1 MKKGFVSMATV
12 YAFLIVFL
20 LILSSILSKYV
31 MRNRLINSLNETVK
45 NELMRG
51 ITMTKKGFVFIETI
65 IVIVLLSVGIAS
77 MYSLMSNITTDI
89 KTRKYFD
96 NISDLYKTNIIR
108 NNTNKNLTGSTYL
121 EITKDNCTSYMSSNC
136 NSLLTDLEVERVVIN
151 FTNLDNIINSDTTL
165 PNSLNEY
172 LKTINSYKTNKYI
185 IVNYNYNNKNY
196 YASLEVK

>member
-1 MKKGFVSMATV
+1 
-12 YAFLIVFL
+12 
-20 LILSSILSKYV
+20 
-31 MRNRLINSLNETVK
+31 
-45 NELMRG
+45 
-51 ITMTKKGFVFIETI
+51 MTKEGFVFIETI

-121 EITKDNCTSYMSSNC
+121 EITKDNCTSYMNSNC

-185 IVNYNYNNKNY
+185 IVNYKYNNKNY

>member
-1 MKKGFVSMATV
+1 
-12 YAFLIVFL
+12 
-20 LILSSILSKYV
+20 
-31 MRNRLINSLNETVK
+31 
-45 NELMRG
+45 
-51 ITMTKKGFVFIETI
+51 MTKEGFVFIETI

-77 MYSLMSNITTDI
+77 MYSLMTNITTDI

-185 IVNYNYNNKNY
+185 IVNYKYNNKNY

>member
-1 MKKGFVSMATV
+1 
-12 YAFLIVFL
+12 
-20 LILSSILSKYV
+20 
-31 MRNRLINSLNETVK
+31 
-45 NELMRG
+45 
-51 ITMTKKGFVFIETI
+51 MTKKGFVFIETI

-89 KTRKYFD
+89 KKRKYFD

-108 NNTNKNLTGSTYL
+108 NNINKNLTGSTYL

>member
-1 MKKGFVSMATV
+1 
-12 YAFLIVFL
+12 
-20 LILSSILSKYV
+20 
-31 MRNRLINSLNETVK
+31 
-45 NELMRG
+45 
-51 ITMTKKGFVFIETI
+51 MTKKGFVFIETI

-121 EITKDNCTSYMSSNC
+121 EITKDNCTSYMSINC

-185 IVNYNYNNKNY
+185 IVNYKYNNKNY

>member
-1 MKKGFVSMATV
+1 
-12 YAFLIVFL
+12 
-20 LILSSILSKYV
+20 
-31 MRNRLINSLNETVK
+31 
-45 NELMRG
+45 
-51 ITMTKKGFVFIETI
+51 MTKEGFVFIETI

-89 KTRKYFD
+89 KMRKYFD

-121 EITKDNCTSYMSSNC
+121 EITKDNCTSHMSSNC

-185 IVNYNYNNKNY
+185 IVNYKYNNKNY

>member
-1 MKKGFVSMATV
+1 
-12 YAFLIVFL
+12 
-20 LILSSILSKYV
+20 
-31 MRNRLINSLNETVK
+31 
-45 NELMRG
+45 
-51 ITMTKKGFVFIETI
+51 MTKKGFVFIETI

-89 KTRKYFD
+89 KMRKYFD

-151 FTNLDNIINSDTTL
+151 FTNSDNIINSDTTL

-185 IVNYNYNNKNY
+185 IVNYKYNNKNY

>member
-1 MKKGFVSMATV
+1 
-12 YAFLIVFL
+12 
-20 LILSSILSKYV
+20 
-31 MRNRLINSLNETVK
+31 
-45 NELMRG
+45 
-51 ITMTKKGFVFIETI
+51 MTKKGFVFIETI

-89 KTRKYFD
+89 KMRKYFD

-185 IVNYNYNNKNY
+185 IVNYKYNNKNY
-196 YASLEVK
+196 YASLEVKK

>member
-1 MKKGFVSMATV
+1 
-12 YAFLIVFL
+12 
-20 LILSSILSKYV
+20 
-31 MRNRLINSLNETVK
+31 
-45 NELMRG
+45 
-51 ITMTKKGFVFIETI
+51 MTKKGFVFIETI

-89 KTRKYFD
+89 KMRKYFD

-108 NNTNKNLTGSTYL
+108 NNTNKDLTGSTYL

-185 IVNYNYNNKNY
+185 KVNYKYNNKNY

>member
-1 MKKGFVSMATV
+1 
-12 YAFLIVFL
+12 
-20 LILSSILSKYV
+20 
-31 MRNRLINSLNETVK
+31 
-45 NELMRG
+45 
-51 ITMTKKGFVFIETI
+51 MTKKGFVFIETI

-108 NNTNKNLTGSTYL
+108 NNTNKNLNGSTYL

-185 IVNYNYNNKNY
+185 IVNYKYNNKNY

>member
-1 MKKGFVSMATV
+1 
-12 YAFLIVFL
+12 
-20 LILSSILSKYV
+20 
-31 MRNRLINSLNETVK
+31 
-45 NELMRG
+45 
-51 ITMTKKGFVFIETI
+51 MTKKGFVFIETI

-108 NNTNKNLTGSTYL
+108 NNTNKNLTGSMYL

-185 IVNYNYNNKNY
+185 IVNYKYNNKNY

>member
-1 MKKGFVSMATV
+1 
-12 YAFLIVFL
+12 
-20 LILSSILSKYV
+20 
-31 MRNRLINSLNETVK
+31 
-45 NELMRG
+45 
-51 ITMTKKGFVFIETI
+51 MTKKGFVFIETI

-185 IVNYNYNNKNY
+185 TVNYKYNNKNY

>member
-1 MKKGFVSMATV
+1 
-12 YAFLIVFL
+12 
-20 LILSSILSKYV
+20 
-31 MRNRLINSLNETVK
+31 
-45 NELMRG
+45 
-51 ITMTKKGFVFIETI
+51 MTKKGFVFIETI

-77 MYSLMSNITTDI
+77 MYSLMTNITTDI
-89 KTRKYFD
+89 KMRKYFD

-172 LKTINSYKTNKYI
+172 LKTINSYKTSKYI
-185 IVNYNYNNKNY
+185 IVNYKYNNKNY

>member
-1 MKKGFVSMATV
+1 
-12 YAFLIVFL
+12 
-20 LILSSILSKYV
+20 
-31 MRNRLINSLNETVK
+31 
-45 NELMRG
+45 
-51 ITMTKKGFVFIETI
+51 MTKKGFVFIETI

-77 MYSLMSNITTDI
+77 MYSLLSNITTDI
-89 KTRKYFD
+89 KMRKYFD

-185 IVNYNYNNKNY
+185 IVNYKYNNKNY

>member
-1 MKKGFVSMATV
+1 
-12 YAFLIVFL
+12 
-20 LILSSILSKYV
+20 
-31 MRNRLINSLNETVK
+31 
-45 NELMRG
+45 
-51 ITMTKKGFVFIETI
+51 MTKKGFVFIETI

-151 FTNLDNIINSDTTL
+151 FTNLDNIINSNTTL

-185 IVNYNYNNKNY
+185 IVNYKYNNKNY

>member
-1 MKKGFVSMATV
+1 
-12 YAFLIVFL
+12 
-20 LILSSILSKYV
+20 
-31 MRNRLINSLNETVK
+31 
-45 NELMRG
+45 MRG

-89 KTRKYFD
+89 KMRKYFD

-172 LKTINSYKTNKYI
+172 LKTINSYKTSKYI
-185 IVNYNYNNKNY
+185 IVNYKYNNKNY

>member
-1 MKKGFVSMATV
+1 
-12 YAFLIVFL
+12 
-20 LILSSILSKYV
+20 
-31 MRNRLINSLNETVK
+31 
-45 NELMRG
+45 
-51 ITMTKKGFVFIETI
+51 MTKKGFVFIETI

-185 IVNYNYNNKNY
+185 IVNYKYNNENY

>member
-1 MKKGFVSMATV
+1 
-12 YAFLIVFL
+12 
-20 LILSSILSKYV
+20 
-31 MRNRLINSLNETVK
+31 
-45 NELMRG
+45 
-51 ITMTKKGFVFIETI
+51 MTKKGFVFIETI

-77 MYSLMSNITTDI
+77 MYSLMNNITTDI

-196 YASLEVK
+196 YASLEVR

>member
-1 MKKGFVSMATV
+1 
-12 YAFLIVFL
+12 
-20 LILSSILSKYV
+20 
-31 MRNRLINSLNETVK
+31 
-45 NELMRG
+45 
-51 ITMTKKGFVFIETI
+51 MTKKGFVFIETI

-108 NNTNKNLTGSTYL
+108 NNTNKNLTGSTCL

-136 NSLLTDLEVERVVIN
+136 NSLLTDLEVERVVIS

-185 IVNYNYNNKNY
+185 IVNYKYNNKNY

>member
-1 MKKGFVSMATV
+1 
-12 YAFLIVFL
+12 
-20 LILSSILSKYV
+20 
-31 MRNRLINSLNETVK
+31 
-45 NELMRG
+45 
-51 ITMTKKGFVFIETI
+51 MTKKGFVFIETI

-89 KTRKYFD
+89 KMRKYFD

-108 NNTNKNLTGSTYL
+108 NNTNKNLAGSTYL

-185 IVNYNYNNKNY
+185 IVNYKYNNKNY

>member
-1 MKKGFVSMATV
+1 
-12 YAFLIVFL
+12 
-20 LILSSILSKYV
+20 
-31 MRNRLINSLNETVK
+31 
-45 NELMRG
+45 
-51 ITMTKKGFVFIETI
+51 MTKKGFVFIETI

-77 MYSLMSNITTDI
+77 MYSLMNNITTDI

-185 IVNYNYNNKNY
+185 IVNYKYNNKNY

>member
-1 MKKGFVSMATV
+1 
-12 YAFLIVFL
+12 
-20 LILSSILSKYV
+20 
-31 MRNRLINSLNETVK
+31 
-45 NELMRG
+45 
-51 ITMTKKGFVFIETI
+51 MTKKGFVFIETI

-89 KTRKYFD
+89 KMRKYFD

-121 EITKDNCTSYMSSNC
+121 EITKDNCTSYMCSNC

-172 LKTINSYKTNKYI
+172 LKTINSYKTSKYI
-185 IVNYNYNNKNY
+185 IVNYKYNNKNY

>member
-1 MKKGFVSMATV
+1 
-12 YAFLIVFL
+12 
-20 LILSSILSKYV
+20 
-31 MRNRLINSLNETVK
+31 
-45 NELMRG
+45 
-51 ITMTKKGFVFIETI
+51 MTKKGFVFIETI

-136 NSLLTDLEVERVVIN
+136 NSLLTDLEVERGVIN

-185 IVNYNYNNKNY
+185 IVNYKYNNKNY

>member
-1 MKKGFVSMATV
+1 
-12 YAFLIVFL
+12 
-20 LILSSILSKYV
+20 
-31 MRNRLINSLNETVK
+31 
-45 NELMRG
+45 
-51 ITMTKKGFVFIETI
+51 MTKKGFVFIETI

-89 KTRKYFD
+89 KMRKYFD

-136 NSLLTDLEVERVVIN
+136 NCLLTDLEVERVVIN

-185 IVNYNYNNKNY
+185 IVNYKYNNKNY

>member
-1 MKKGFVSMATV
+1 
-12 YAFLIVFL
+12 
-20 LILSSILSKYV
+20 
-31 MRNRLINSLNETVK
+31 
-45 NELMRG
+45 
-51 ITMTKKGFVFIETI
+51 MTKKGFVFIETI

-96 NISDLYKTNIIR
+96 NISDLYKTNIIS

-185 IVNYNYNNKNY
+185 IVNYKYNNKNY

>member
-1 MKKGFVSMATV
+1 
-12 YAFLIVFL
+12 
-20 LILSSILSKYV
+20 
-31 MRNRLINSLNETVK
+31 
-45 NELMRG
+45 
-51 ITMTKKGFVFIETI
+51 MTKKGFVFIETI

-77 MYSLMSNITTDI
+77 MYSLMNNITTDI

>member
-1 MKKGFVSMATV
+1 
-12 YAFLIVFL
+12 
-20 LILSSILSKYV
+20 
-31 MRNRLINSLNETVK
+31 
-45 NELMRG
+45 
-51 ITMTKKGFVFIETI
+51 MTKKGFVFIETI

-89 KTRKYFD
+89 KMRKYFD

-108 NNTNKNLTGSTYL
+108 NNTNKYLTGSTYL

-136 NSLLTDLEVERVVIN
+136 NSLLTDLEVERVVIS

-185 IVNYNYNNKNY
+185 IVNYKYNNKNY

>member
-1 MKKGFVSMATV
+1 
-12 YAFLIVFL
+12 
-20 LILSSILSKYV
+20 
-31 MRNRLINSLNETVK
+31 
-45 NELMRG
+45 
-51 ITMTKKGFVFIETI
+51 MTKEGFVFIETI

-108 NNTNKNLTGSTYL
+108 NNTNKNLTGSMYL

-185 IVNYNYNNKNY
+185 IVNYKYNNKNY

>member
-1 MKKGFVSMATV
+1 
-12 YAFLIVFL
+12 
-20 LILSSILSKYV
+20 
-31 MRNRLINSLNETVK
+31 
-45 NELMRG
+45 
-51 ITMTKKGFVFIETI
+51 MTKKGFVFIETI

-77 MYSLMSNITTDI
+77 MYSLMNNITTDI

-136 NSLLTDLEVERVVIN
+136 NSLLTDLEVERVVIS

-185 IVNYNYNNKNY
+185 IVNYKYNNKNY

>member
-1 MKKGFVSMATV
+1 
-12 YAFLIVFL
+12 
-20 LILSSILSKYV
+20 
-31 MRNRLINSLNETVK
+31 
-45 NELMRG
+45 
-51 ITMTKKGFVFIETI
+51 MTKKGFVFIETI

-89 KTRKYFD
+89 KMRKYFD

-136 NSLLTDLEVERVVIN
+136 NSLLTDLEVERVVIS
-151 FTNLDNIINSDTTL
+151 FTNLDNIINSDATL

-185 IVNYNYNNKNY
+185 IVNYKYNNKNY